1 MRGAEIL
8 AMTLVAAALL
18 FFVARPLVKGVFDG
32 PSAGSAVMPMG
43 LPGQA
48 MGMAGAGNVAALP
61 GGEAGTGDERVD
73 IARIQGSVNANAMK
87 QVSQMVSENP
97 EQTVSVIRAWLQER
111 R

>member
-18 FFVARPLVKGVFDG
+18 FFVARPLVKGVFEAS
-32 PSAGSAVMPMG
+32 SAGVAGVPIG

-48 MGMAGAGNVAALP
+48 LGMAGAGNVVALP

-87 QVSQMVSENP
+87 QVSEMVKDNP

-111 R
+111 K